1 MAKRKIEVAI
11 ISDTHLGTHG
21 CQARPLLNYLNSIEP
36 QILVLNGDIIDIWQF
51 KKKYWPDTHMKV
63 VRKVMKLASSGTNV
77 YYVTGNHDEALRKYS
92 DFSMDNFELIDKL
105 VLDIGDKKAWI
116 FHGDVFDITMRYS
129 KIFAKLGGWGYDIL
143 IRMNT
148 FLNWLLA
155 VFGQGKISFAAKI
168 KHNMKAAIKFID
180 DFEQTAAELA
190 IENKYDYVICGH
202 IHKAAMR
209 EVATEQG
216 KVLYLNSGDWVESM
230 SALEYNDGKWEIYK
244 YSEDDF
250 EVEEKLKKKKKNKK
264 AQRTLLELI
273 NPKVLT
279 N

>member
-1 MAKRKIEVAI
+1 MAKRKTEVVV

-36 QILVLNGDIIDIWQF
+36 QTLVLNGDIIDIWQF

-63 VRKVMKLASSGTNV
+63 VRKVMKLASSGVKV

-105 VLDIGDKKAWI
+105 ILDIGDKKAWI

-148 FLNWLLA
+148 FLNAILA
-155 VFGQGKISFAAKI
+155 LFGQGKISFAAKI
-168 KHNMKAAIKFID
+168 KHNVKAAVKFID

-190 IENKYDYVICGH
+190 IEDKYDYVICGH

-230 SALEYNDGKWEIYK
+230 TALEYNDGRWEVYR
-244 YSEDDF
+244 YSEDNLDT
-250 EVEEKLKKKKKNKK
+250 EEKLKKKKKNKK
-264 AQRTLLELI
+264 AQKSLLELI

>member
-1 MAKRKIEVAI
+1 MAKRQIEVAI

-36 QILVLNGDIIDIWQF
+36 QTLIMNGDIIDIWQF

-63 VRKVMKLASSGTNV
+63 VRKVMKLASSGTKV

-92 DFSMDNFELIDKL
+92 NFSMDNFELIDKL

-155 VFGQGKISFAAKI
+155 LFGQGKISFAAKI

-202 IHKAAMR
+202 IHQAAMR

-230 SALEYNDGKWEIYK
+230 TALEYNEGKWEIYK
-244 YSEDDF
+244 YSDGDF

-264 AQRTLLELI
+264 AQTSLLELI

>member
-36 QILVLNGDIIDIWQF
+36 DTLVLNGDIIDIWQF

-63 VRKVMKLASSGTNV
+63 VRKVMKLASSGVKV

-105 VLDIGDKKAWI
+105 ILDIGDKKAWI

-148 FLNWLLA
+148 FLNAMLA
-155 VFGQGKISFAAKI
+155 LFGQGKISFAAKI

-190 IENKYDYVICGH
+190 IEDKYDYVICGH

-209 EVATEQG
+209 EVVTEQG

-230 SALEYNDGKWEIYK
+230 TALEYNEGKWEIYK
-244 YSEDDF
+244 YSEDNLDT
-250 EVEEKLKKKKKNKK
+250 EDKLKKKKKNKK
-264 AQRTLLELI
+264 AQKSLLEMI

>member
-1 MAKRKIEVAI
+1 MAKRQIEVAI

-21 CQARPLLNYLNSIEP
+21 CQAKPLLNYLNSIEP
-36 QILVLNGDIIDIWQF
+36 QTLVLNGDIIDIWQF

-63 VRKVMKLASSGTNV
+63 VRKVMKLASSGTKV
-77 YYVTGNHDEALRKYS
+77 YYITGNHDEALRKYS

-105 VLDIGDKKAWI
+105 ILDIGDKKAWI

-155 VFGQGKISFAAKI
+155 LVGQGKISFAAKI

-202 IHKAAMR
+202 IHQAAMR

-230 SALEYNDGKWEIYK
+230 TALEYNEGKWEIYK
-244 YSEDDF
+244 YSEDNF
-250 EVEEKLKKKKKNKK
+250 EAEEKLKKKKKNKK
-264 AQRTLLELI
+264 AQKSLLELI

>member
-1 MAKRKIEVAI
+1 MAKRKIEIAI

-36 QILVLNGDIIDIWQF
+36 QTLVMNGDIIDIWQF

-63 VRKVMKLASSGTNV
+63 VRKVMKLASSGTKV

-92 DFSMDNFELIDKL
+92 NFSMDNFELIDKL

-155 VFGQGKISFAAKI
+155 LFGQGKISFAAKI

-190 IENKYDYVICGH
+190 IENKYEYVICGH
-202 IHKAAMR
+202 IHQAAMR

-230 SALEYNDGKWEIYK
+230 TALEYNDGKWEIYK
-244 YSEDDF
+244 YSEGDF

-264 AQRTLLELI
+264 AQTSLLELI